1 VTRAAVQRIVVTRR
15 QPPQQVVELR
25 ARHVATG
32 RSGFVLVAR
41 DITHESEVDRMKS
54 EFITTAAHELRTPMA
69 SIHGFTELLASGRV
83 GEDRQRSMLAIIHRQ
98 SMRMTDMLN
107 DMLDLA
113 RIEARSGLD
122 FQFEVSDLRDVVKGV
137 YDEFGYMSSDR
148 KIVSDIPG
156 LAVWVRCDRAK
167 LAQAVRNLLS
177 NAVKFS
183 TAPAPVAICLE
194 LSPDQQRAIVE
205 VRDAG
210 MGMTAEQQAQLFTR
224 FYRADK
230 SGSILGSGLGLS
242 LVKTIVE
249 LHGGTVRIES
259 TADVG
264 TSAFIELPL
273 VEHAPTSTRALE
285 ESIQ

>member
-1 VTRAAVQRIVVTRR
+1 
-15 QPPQQVVELR
+15 
-25 ARHVATG
+25 
-32 RSGFVLVAR
+32 
-41 DITHESEVDRMKS
+41 MKS